1 MEVFKVSMSI
11 ALLSA
16 VALFFRLYKVLV
28 SEPARVRKILKKQ
41 GITGPPPT
49 FLVGN
54 MREVKKPIDAAAKA
68 TKSAANN
75 GTTLDHNW
83 VATLFPFFEQWRKL
97 YGELFVFSLGNSHI
111 VYVNQPDLIKEIT
124 THTTYDLGKP
134 SYHRKEF
141 GPLLGDGILTTNGP
155 TWAYH
160 RKVLAPELYM
170 EKVKGMTGQIAES
183 VAILVDAWN
192 TKIDSEGGLVDINI
206 DEYMRT
212 FSGDVISRA
221 CFGSNYVKGKEIFN
235 RLKTLQEATSDK
247 VLSIGIPGITYLPT
261 KANREAW
268 ALEKEIHNLILEV
281 VKERKETG
289 AEKDLLQMVVEGAE
303 NGELKMSQKEIDQF
317 IVANCKNV
325 YLAAHEASAIGASWC
340 LMLLASN
347 PEWQERVRA
356 EVLEITGGRTPDADM
371 LRKMKQLTMVLQ
383 ETLRLYPSG
392 PALARETLN
401 DVTIGGYKIPKGVI
415 LWTMVV
421 TMHTE
426 TEFWGED
433 ALSFN
438 PERFANGVSGACKL
452 PHGFLPFGFGP
463 RICVGQHLAMIELK
477 SLIAA
482 LVSNFSFSLSPKY
495 VHSPALKLVIKPEFG
510 VDLLIKKL

>member
-1 MEVFKVSMSI
+1 MELFKVFMSI

-16 VALFFRLYKVLV
+16 VAVFVRLYKALV
-28 SEPARVRKILKKQ
+28 TEPARVRRILKKQ
-41 GITGPPPT
+41 GINGPPPS
-49 FLVGN
+49 FLLGN
-54 MREVKKPIDAAAKA
+54 MMEVKKPIDEAAKA

-75 GTTLDHNW
+75 GTQLDHNW
-83 VATLFPFFEQWRKL
+83 VATLFPFFEKWRQI
-97 YGELFVFSLGNSHI
+97 YGELFVFSLGNSQI
-111 VYVNQPDLIKEIT
+111 MYVNHPDLIKEIT

-170 EKVKGMTGQIAES
+170 EKIKGMTNQISES
-183 VAILVDAWN
+183 VVILVDAWN
-192 TKIDSEGGLVDINI
+192 KKIDSEGGLADINI

-235 RLKTLQEATSDK
+235 RLKVLQEATSDK

-289 AEKDLLQMVVEGAE
+289 AEKDLLQMVMEGAE
-303 NGELKMSQKEIDQF
+303 NGEMSQKEIDQF

-347 PEWQERVRA
+347 PEWQDRVRA
-356 EVLEITGGRTPDADM
+356 EVLDITGGRTPDADM

-392 PALARETLN
+392 PALAREVLN
-401 DVTIGGYKIPKGVI
+401 DVTIGGYQIPKGVI

-426 TEFWGED
+426 PEFWGPD
-433 ALSFN
+433 VLSFN
-438 PERFANGVSGACKL
+438 PERFTNGVNAACKL

-463 RICVGQHLAMIELK
+463 RICVGQHLAMVELK
-477 SLIAA
+477 MLIAS
-482 LVSNFSFSLSPKY
+482 LVSNFSFILSPKY